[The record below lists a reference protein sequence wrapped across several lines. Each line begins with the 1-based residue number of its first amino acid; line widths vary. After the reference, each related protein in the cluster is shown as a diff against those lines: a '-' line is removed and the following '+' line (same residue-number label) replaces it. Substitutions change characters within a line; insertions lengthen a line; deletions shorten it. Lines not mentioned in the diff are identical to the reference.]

1 MKNNNQQKKLETTTT
16 DLFNKIEEL
25 NNKNEILECQI
36 VIDTLKKQ
44 IIAIEDIIKSWEIEK
59 KKLHSFQKNKLK
71 ICNKRLSKLRYIQQ
85 SLYSSFDYHMSII
98 EKLNS

>member
-1 MKNNNQQKKLETTTT
+1 MKNHNQQKKLRTTTM

-25 NNKNEILECQI
+25 NNKNEILECQL

-44 IIAIEDIIKSWEIEK
+44 IIAIEDIIESWEIEK
-59 KKLHSFQKNKLK
+59 KKLYSFQKNKLK
-71 ICNKRLSKLRYIQQ
+71 IYNRRLSKLRCIQQ
-85 SLYSSFDYHMSII
+85 SLYNSFDYHMSII